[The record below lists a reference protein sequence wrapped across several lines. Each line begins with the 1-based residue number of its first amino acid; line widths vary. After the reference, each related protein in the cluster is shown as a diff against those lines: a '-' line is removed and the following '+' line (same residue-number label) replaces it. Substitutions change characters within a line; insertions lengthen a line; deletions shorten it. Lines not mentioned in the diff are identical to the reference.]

1 MRWLDNGRLVTRIL
15 VSMAGGGGRYEL
27 VYSRSVLG
35 HLKAI
40 DRNFHAMIR
49 RELEKQLQ
57 VEPLVETKNRKP
69 LRRPVELGADWELR
83 LGPQNRFRA
92 FYRVEPQRRE
102 VWVLAIGEKVGNRLV
117 VGGEE
122 IEL

>member
-1 MRWLDNGRLVTRIL
+1 
-15 VSMAGGGGRYEL
+15 MAGGGGRYEL